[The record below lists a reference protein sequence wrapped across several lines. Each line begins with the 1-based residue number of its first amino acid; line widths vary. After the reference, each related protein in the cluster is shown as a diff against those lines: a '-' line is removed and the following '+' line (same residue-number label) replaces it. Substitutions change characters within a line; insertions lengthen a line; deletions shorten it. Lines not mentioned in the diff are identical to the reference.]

1 MNNFIRILSLIL
13 ALIIAVSSLGACS
26 KKDTAEVSSNISSKI
41 ESEPSS
47 NEETTDESEEA
58 PFDEEVWD
66 DEGGD
71 LYEDLEQ
78 EDAEEDF
85 EYTDYMTATLNIY
98 NKTPVQSD
106 FMGFGGVYHAF
117 PYRKDMYG
125 RQYDEKM
132 AAAEIKRAI
141 NSGITMART
150 HYEIPSAW
158 DEKTKSWDW
167 ESDEMKALY
176 RFCLE
181 LKKGDVEV
189 LVNHWYCSNFL
200 FVTYPWRD
208 AVPEGHTG
216 TGHEAI
222 AVAGDQQKTIENF
235 AVFMSETVKQLK
247 AHGCTNALNISIA
260 TEPYATWKEEWADII
275 SRDELVGRA
284 AKDIADSL
292 NAVSAQLKKDGIR
305 KEVTIMGPNF
315 AGVEGASHYYGH
327 FKKYA
332 KADTCDLISLHS
344 YCGKNLIEDNYDLW
358 REVVEEYKTEVN
370 SFENF
375 VYDEYNCSPDPADSI
390 QARHNEYNGLQLAL
404 AQICFMNYG
413 MKGSFLWSLLDQ
425 QWPDNSAT
433 NLDSFRDGVHMCGIA
448 PTFLLS
454 SIVFPPYYSFS
465 LVANAL
471 GDKGSKL
478 YRGDDDTY
486 EGVYA
491 AMSESPDGEISI
503 VVASTNIDETQLTL
517 NFEKSLQ
524 GKTFYRHV
532 YEPYNVVCTTEGEL
546 INPDLKLTNT
556 TTALKDII
564 KPFNVVVYTT
574 KKLVK

>member
-1 MNNFIRILSLIL
+1 MNNRLIRIICLIL
-13 ALIIAVSSLGACS
+13 AVVLGISSLSACSKSGEEAVSSETS
-26 KKDTAEVSSNISSKI
+26 SNTESSVSS
-41 ESEPSS
+41 E
-47 NEETTDESEEA
+47 EETVESEEPA
-58 PFDEEVWD
+58 EDENWD
-66 DEGGD
+66 DDSDDFYDSLDE
-71 LYEDLEQ
+71 
-78 EDAEEDF
+78 EDAEEDYEF
-85 EYTDYMTATLNIY
+85 SDTITAELNIY

-125 RQYDEKM
+125 RQYDERM
-132 AAAEIKRAI
+132 AATEIKRAI

-150 HYEIPSAW
+150 YYEIPNAW
-158 DEKTKSWDW
+158 DEKTKTWDW
-167 ESDEMKALY
+167 ESDEMQALY

-200 FVTYPWRD
+200 FVTYPWGD
-208 AVPEGHTG
+208 PKPEGHIS

-247 AHGCTNALNISIA
+247 AHGCTNAMNISIA
-260 TEPYATWKEEWADII
+260 TEPYATWKAEWADII
-275 SRDELVGRA
+275 SRDELVGKA
-284 AKDIADSL
+284 AKDIAVSL
-292 NAVSAQLKKDGIR
+292 NAVSEQLKKDGLR

-315 AGVEGASHYYGH
+315 AGDETAAHYYGH
-327 FKKYA
+327 FKKYVNP
-332 KADTCDLISLHS
+332 DTCDLISLHK
-344 YCGKNLIEDNYDLW
+344 YYGRELIEDNYDLW
-358 REVVEEYKTEVN
+358 KECTEEYKKEVET
-370 SFENF
+370 FENF
-375 VYDEYNCSPDPADSI
+375 IWDEYNTSPEPLKSVE
-390 QARHNEYNGLQLAL
+390 ARHNEYNGLQLAL

-413 MKGSFLWSLLDQ
+413 MKGSFIWSLFDQ
-425 QWPDNSAT
+425 QWPNNSTNSA
-433 NLDSFRDGVHMCGIA
+433 DSFKDGVHMCGTA
-448 PTFLLS
+448 PSLLLS
-454 SIVFPPYYSFS
+454 SKVFAPYYSFS

-471 GDKGSKL
+471 GDKGSKI

-486 EGVYA
+486 QGVYA

-503 VVASTNIDETQLTL
+503 VVASTNIDDTSLTL

-532 YEPYNVVCTTEGEL
+532 YAPYDIVCTTEGEL

-556 TTALKDII
+556 TTALKDVV